1 MISENAAMTGSY
13 DYGEVSRSIVIA
25 VAASYAA
32 LDLAGRVTAAH
43 GRARAAWLTGG
54 AIAMGIGIWAM
65 HFKGMLAFRLSVS
78 VEYHWPTV
86 LASLSVA
93 ILASAVAL
101 YATSRQKMGLVDALT
116 GSIIMGGG
124 IAGMHYIGLAA
135 MRLPAITR
143 FSPLLV
149 SLSIFLAVLFSL
161 VALLMAFDLREETRW
176 SAMRRLGSALV
187 MGAAISAMHYTGM
200 AAATFMPSALPPNLS
215 HAVSISPIGNNGI
228 VIVTLLVLGAAILT
242 SSVDRQA
249 EAEVRQI
256 NQGLE
261 HQVTERTAQ
270 LEATNEQLRKEI
282 AERERADEALRRSE
296 DRLRLVI
303 DTIPA
308 LVWSKFPDG
317 SADFLN
323 HRFREY
329 TGLSVEEGLGEG
341 WLKAIHPEDP
351 ASSVADWRAAF
362 AVGKPFEFEARLR
375 RADGEYRW
383 FLFRG
388 EPLRDEVGKIV
399 KWYGT
404 STDMEDRKQ
413 AEWALQEAQAGL
425 SHVTRVTTMGELVGA
440 IAHEVNQPI
449 AAIVTNANFCLRQ
462 LASASRNSDKLR
474 EAMLEIVNDGTRAS
488 AVISRIGALLRKGAP
503 KRVAVDINQIIQE
516 VTILLRNEMARNH
529 VLLRTQLG
537 ADLPRVS
544 GDGVLLQQVMI
555 NLVMNGI
562 EAMSSIKRGPRE
574 LVIKSS
580 RDHNEVSIQ
589 VKDSGV
595 GFDPQQAEHL
605 FEPFF
610 TTKPQGIGMGLSI
623 SRSIVESHG
632 GRLWA
637 ESHPTGALFQ
647 FTLPP
652 LNMVLH
658 D

>member
-595 GFDPQQAEHL
+595 GFDPQQAEHI

-652 LNMVLH
+652 LNNGAS
-658 D
+658 